1 MDKNVPRKFVGI
13 INPIWVITI
22 WMELIFALLMLTIYL
37 YKQALGVYTIEDDI
51 RDLQQ
56 RVHALEVQ

>member
-1 MDKNVPRKFVGI
+1 MNKNIPRKFVGI
-13 INPIWVITI
+13 IDAIWITTI
-22 WMELIFALLMLTIYL
+22 WMGIMFGILMSIIYL

>member
-1 MDKNVPRKFVGI
+1 MNKNVPRKFVGI
-13 INPIWVITI
+13 INAIWIITI
-22 WMELIFALLMLTIYL
+22 WMGLIFGLLMLTIYL
-37 YKQALGVYTIEDDI
+37 YKQALGVYTVEDDI

>member
-1 MDKNVPRKFVGI
+1 MNKNVPRKFVGI
-13 INPIWVITI
+13 INAIWIITI
-22 WMELIFALLMLTIYL
+22 WMGLMFGLLMLTIYL

>member
-1 MDKNVPRKFVGI
+1 MNKNVPRKFVGI
-13 INPIWVITI
+13 INAIWIITI
-22 WMELIFALLMLTIYL
+22 WMGLIFGLLMLTIYL

>member
-13 INPIWVITI
+13 INAIWIITI
-22 WMELIFALLMLTIYL
+22 WMGLIFGLLMLTIYL

-51 RDLQQ
+51 MDLQQ

>member
-1 MDKNVPRKFVGI
+1 MDKNIPRKFVGI
-13 INPIWVITI
+13 INAIWIITI
-22 WMELIFALLMLTIYL
+22 WMGLIFGLLMLTIYL

>member
-13 INPIWVITI
+13 INAIWIITI
-22 WMELIFALLMLTIYL
+22 WMGLIFGLLMLTIYL

>member
-1 MDKNVPRKFVGI
+1 MDKNIPRKFVGI
-13 INPIWVITI
+13 INAIWIITI
-22 WMELIFALLMLTIYL
+22 WMGLIFGLLMLTFYL

>member
-13 INPIWVITI
+13 INAIWIITI
-22 WMELIFALLMLTIYL
+22 WMGLIFGLLMLTIYL

-56 RVHALEVQ
+56 RVHALVVQ

>member
-13 INPIWVITI
+13 INAIWIITI
-22 WMELIFALLMLTIYL
+22 WMGLMFGLLMLTIYL

>member
-1 MDKNVPRKFVGI
+1 MNKNVPRKFVGI
-13 INPIWVITI
+13 IDAIWITTI
-22 WMELIFALLMLTIYL
+22 WMGLIFGLLMLTIYL